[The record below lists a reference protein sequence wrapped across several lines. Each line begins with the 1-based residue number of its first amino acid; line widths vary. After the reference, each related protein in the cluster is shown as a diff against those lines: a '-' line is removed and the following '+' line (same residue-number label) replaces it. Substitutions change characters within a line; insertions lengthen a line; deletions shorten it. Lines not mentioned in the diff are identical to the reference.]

1 MTQVLFVC
9 TGNTCRSALAEA
21 IARAAAHERGIEALT
36 FGSAGTSAWDGS
48 AASDGAILV
57 GIERQLEL
65 NLHRSRALTRELV
78 DAADLV
84 LCMGDHHVERALVLG
99 GEGKTFLLT
108 DYAERRITGR
118 SVPDPFG
125 GGLDEYRTTAD
136 DLERLVGHV
145 LDRLQ
150 EPPPSD
156 DA

>member
-1 MTQVLFVC
+1 MTQILFVC

-21 IARAAAHERGIEALT
+21 IARDMARERGAESMT

-48 AASDGAILV
+48 PASDGAILV

-78 DAADLV
+78 EAADLV

-99 GEGKTFLLT
+99 GEGKTFLLV
-108 DYAERRITGR
+108 DYAERRMTGR

-145 LDRLQ
+145 LDRLLDH
-150 EPPPSD
+150 PATDSG
-156 DA
+156 

>member
-65 NLHRSRALTRELV
+65 NLHRSRALTRRNRAQRAERQLRSV
-78 DAADLV
+78 SRNERKESPGIVVHDLV
-84 LCMGDHHVERALVLG
+84 QRLLFHARSPELGDEDRHAVAVAG
-99 GEGKTFLLT
+99 
-108 DYAERRITGR
+108 
-118 SVPDPFG
+118 P
-125 GGLDEYRTTAD
+125 GL
-136 DLERLVGHV
+136 
-145 LDRLQ
+145 
-150 EPPPSD
+150 
-156 DA
+156 